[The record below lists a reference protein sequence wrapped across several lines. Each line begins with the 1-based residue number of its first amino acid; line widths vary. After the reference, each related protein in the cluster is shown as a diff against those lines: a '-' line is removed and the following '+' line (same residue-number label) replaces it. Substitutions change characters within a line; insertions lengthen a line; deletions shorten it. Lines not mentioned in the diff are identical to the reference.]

1 MRLNL
6 GCADRRIDGFIGV
19 DIAPGPEVDKIVD
32 LEGPWPWPDFSVL
45 EVRAHDVAEH
55 IGDCSHMVTFCT
67 QCRDH
72 WMRMY
77 RAIYGEEAERKAA
90 SVICRHPLGRIHF
103 MNELHRV
110 LAPGG
115 TALIEVPSAAHGVG
129 FITDPTHKTPWC
141 LSLFKYFES
150 GTFAHQR
157 LAKSYGITAAFRV
170 VNLQEMEVSGE
181 DSRERVWKIMA
192 TLEAMK

>member
-1 MRLNL
+1 MKLNL
-6 GCADRRIDGFIGV
+6 GCSDRRIDGFIGV

-55 IGDCSHMVTFCT
+55 IGDCPHQWMYDCT
-67 QCRDH
+67 VCG
-72 WMRMY
+72 M
-77 RAIYGEEAERKAA
+77 GTG
-90 SVICRHPLGRIHF
+90 RHPLGRIHF

-141 LSLFKYFES
+141 LSLFRYFES

-192 TLEAMK
+192 TLEAVK

>member
-19 DIAPGPEVDKIVD
+19 DIAPGPEVDQIVD
-32 LEGPWPWPDFSVL
+32 LEGPWPWPDSSVL

-55 IGDCSHMVTFCT
+55 IGDCSHCPITGIVCQRCAKGFS
-67 QCRDH
+67 D
-72 WMRMY
+72 
-77 RAIYGEEAERKAA
+77 ERY
-90 SVICRHPLGRIHF
+90 RHPLGRIHF

-110 LAPGG
+110 LVPGG

-141 LSLFKYFES
+141 LSLFRYFEA

-170 VNLQEMEVSGE
+170 LNLQEIEVSGE
-181 DSRERVWKIMA
+181 DARERVWKIMA
-192 TLEAMK
+192 TLEAVK

>member
-6 GCADRRIDGFIGV
+6 GCSDRRIDGFIGV
-19 DIAPGPEVDKIVD
+19 DIAPGPAVDEIAD
-32 LEGPWPWPDFSVL
+32 LEGPWPWPDSSVL

-67 QCRDH
+67 QCRDQ

-77 RAIYGEEAERKAA
+77 RAIYGEDGERKAA
-90 SVICRHPLGRIHF
+90 AVAVRHPLGRIHF

-115 TALIEVPSAAHGVG
+115 TALVEVPSAAHGVG

-141 LSLFKYFES
+141 LSLFKYFEA

-170 VNLQEMEVSGE
+170 LNLQEVEVSGE
-181 DSRERVWKIMA
+181 DPRERVWKIMA
-192 TLEAMK
+192 TMEAIK